1 VGYVWRCAP
10 LCGRFVTSDT
20 LNEMAELEI
29 QVTERPDGGRTLSLT
44 GPLTLN
50 TLFDFQSIVRKVH
63 TSLVIDL
70 ARVPYMDSAGLGAV
84 LGAFASCQRNNHK
97 FGLVNVPERVR
108 VLLQVAHVDNVLPL
122 FNSVEAAEAQS
133 A

>member
-1 VGYVWRCAP
+1 
-10 LCGRFVTSDT
+10 
-20 LNEMAELEI
+20 MAELEI

>member
-1 VGYVWRCAP
+1 
-10 LCGRFVTSDT
+10 
-20 LNEMAELEI
+20 MAELEI
-29 QVTERPDGGRTLSLT
+29 HVTQRPDGGRTLALT
-44 GPLTLN
+44 GPLTLS

-63 TSLVIDL
+63 TDLVIDL
-70 ARVPYMDSAGLGAV
+70 AGVPYMDSAGLGAV

-122 FNSVEAAEAQS
+122 FSSVEAAEAQS
-133 A
+133 AKA